1 MTASRRRFSQE
12 FKDELCQEVI
22 ATSKTIKEVA
32 LAYGVGPETLRNWLN
47 KYREANGGTEAELS
61 LTERARFKELERVVA
76 DLRAETA
83 FLKNASGLLRA
94 GAATVIRY
102 EYIDSCRT
110 DPTELNPVTKMCAW
124 LLVSTSGF
132 YHWLSRPQSATA
144 ARRQALTAR
153 VEAFFKASDGTYGYR
168 RIHADLVEEG
178 DECSPELVRQIMRTE
193 GLIACQP
200 RPFRV
205 TTEADAEAA
214 AGMPD
219 LVRRDFTADPPGV
232 KFVGDITYIHTWA
245 GFIYLATVIDC
256 YSKKVV
262 GWSIADHMRTEL
274 VEQALNNAAA
284 TTLIEPSAIFH
295 SDRGSVYTSADYRT
309 LVKDLGMR
317 SSMGRTGVCWDNAMA
332 ETFFSALKNERV
344 HRTVYATKARAR
356 RDVIAYIEGF
366 YNSRR
371 RHSALGYQRPNDVH
385 YGYTQPATAA

>member
-1 MTASRRRFSQE
+1 MSASRRRFSQE

-22 ATSKTIKEVA
+22 ATSKTIKDVA
-32 LAYGVGPETLRNWLN
+32 VAYGVGPETLRNWLN
-47 KYREANGGTEAELS
+47 KYREANGGTEAELTLS
-61 LTERARFKELERVVA
+61 ERARLKELERVVA

-83 FLKNASGLLRA
+83 FLKKASGLLRA
-94 GAATVIRY
+94 GAATVSRY

-110 DPTELNPVTKMCAW
+110 DPDELNPVTKMCLW
-124 LLVSTSGF
+124 LVVSTSGF
-132 YHWLSRPQSATA
+132 YHWLSRPQSATV
-144 ARRQALTAR
+144 ARREALTAR
-153 VEAFFKASDGTYGYR
+153 VEAFFAASDGTYGYR
-168 RIHADLVEEG
+168 RIHADLAEEG
-178 DECSPELVRQIMRTE
+178 TECSPELVRQIMRTQ

-214 AGMPD
+214 ATMPD
-219 LVRRDFTADPPGV
+219 LVERDFTADRPGV

-274 VEQALNNAAA
+274 VETALKNAAA
-284 TTLIEPSAIFH
+284 TSVIEPLAVFH
-295 SDRGSVYTSADYRT
+295 SDRGSVYTSGDYRT

-317 SSMGRTGVCWDNAMA
+317 SSAGRTGVCWDNAMA
-332 ETFFSALKNERV
+332 ESFFSALKNERV
-344 HRTVYATKARAR
+344 YRTVYATKAQAR

-371 RHSALGYQRPNDVH
+371 RHSALGYRRPDEVH